1 MAIAQ
6 WLGVVCALVF
16 IMIVVGG
23 ITRLT
28 ESGLSITEWKPIT
41 GTLPPLTSADW
52 QSEFSKYQQIPE
64 YQKINGPAGMTL
76 ADFKAIYFWE
86 WSHRFLGRLIGLA
99 FALPLAWFWLRKQI
113 PPGYKPR
120 LVLLLVL
127 GGMQG
132 VIGWWM
138 VVSGLSVRTDVSHL
152 RLATH
157 LIAALIILGWMFW
170 TMLDLIRYQRDA
182 APPARMTW
190 FSVMVLIIL
199 FIQLLFGAFT
209 AGLNAGR
216 MSTTWPMMNG
226 HLLPLGID
234 WSVGWFKTVY
244 NNPYLIHFIHRWW
257 AWVVVVVL
265 VVLSR
270 KIRKAH
276 RNVSWVIHTAFGAQ
290 IVLGIATVMTGM
302 NLTLA
307 VLHQAVGALVV
318 VASVWGIHILG
329 RRKRETGHSPQK
341 GEQL

>member
-1 MAIAQ
+1 MAITG
-6 WLGVVCALVF
+6 WLAVVCALIFTMV
-16 IMIVVGG
+16 VVGG

-28 ESGLSITEWKPIT
+28 ESGLSITEWKPIA
-41 GTLPPLTSADW
+41 GALPPLSSADW

-64 YQKINGPAGMTL
+64 YQEINGPAGMTL

-86 WSHRFLGRLIGLA
+86 WSHRLLGRLIGLA

-120 LVLLLVL
+120 LLLLLAL

-138 VVSGLSVRTDVSHL
+138 VVSGLSVRTDVSHF

-170 TMLDLIRYQRDA
+170 TMLDLIRYHRNS
-182 APPARMTW
+182 APPSRMTV
-190 FSVMVLIIL
+190 FGVAVLVIL
-199 FIQLLFGAFT
+199 LIQLLFGAFT

-216 MSTTWPMMNG
+216 MSNTWPMMNG
-226 HLLPLGID
+226 RLLPVGID
-234 WSVGWFKTVY
+234 WSVGWIKAVC

-257 AWVVVVVL
+257 AWAVVTIL
-265 VVLSR
+265 IILSR
-270 KIRKAH
+270 KIRKSH
-276 RNVSWVIHTAFGAQ
+276 RKVSLVIHTAFGIQ
-290 IVLGIATVMTGM
+290 IVLGIATVMSGM

-307 VLHQAVGALVV
+307 ALHQAVGALVV
-318 VASVWGIHILG
+318 LASVWGIHILG
-329 RRKRETGHSPQK
+329 QRER
-341 GEQL
+341 